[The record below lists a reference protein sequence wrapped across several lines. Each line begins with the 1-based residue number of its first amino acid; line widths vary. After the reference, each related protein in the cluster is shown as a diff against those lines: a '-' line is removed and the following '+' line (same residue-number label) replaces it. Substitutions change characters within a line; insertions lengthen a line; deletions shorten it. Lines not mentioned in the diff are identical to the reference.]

1 MSSAI
6 SIVFAFNFSNSG
18 FTFLQKS
25 DTTFSVATHNVE
37 CSMSDAII
45 DLNTDPDPFAF
56 KHSISWEL
64 ENTGIH
70 ILLPL
75 IVKHNMIDS

>member
-6 SIVFAFNFSNSG
+6 SIVFAFNFSNIG

-25 DTTFSVATHNVE
+25 DTTLSVAIHNAE

-45 DLNTDPDPFAF
+45 DLNTDPDPLAF
-56 KHSISWEL
+56 KQSI
-64 ENTGIH
+64 NTGIH